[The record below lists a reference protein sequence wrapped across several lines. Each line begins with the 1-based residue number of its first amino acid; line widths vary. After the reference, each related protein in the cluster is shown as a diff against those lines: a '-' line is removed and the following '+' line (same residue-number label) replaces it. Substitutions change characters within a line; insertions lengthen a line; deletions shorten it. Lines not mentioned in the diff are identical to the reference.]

1 MPVDNYLKVY
11 SRSAR
16 NPLHEFFFFN
26 SREPGDVR
34 RALEAAVD
42 YQDRHSGRGSANPTL
57 SVWRSEPLVEALFG
71 AAVPEIG
78 YAPSFEVH

>member
-16 NPLHEFFFFN
+16 SPLHEIFFFN
-26 SREPGDVR
+26 SREPGDMR
-34 RALEAAVD
+34 RALEEAVD
-42 YQDRHSGRGSANPTL
+42 YVDRHSHRGFAPSL
-57 SVWRSEPLVEALFG
+57 SVFRAEPLVDALYG
-71 AAVPEIG
+71 SSIPEIG